1 MNLGIFISVISH
13 KASVYENEFYRK
25 QYENCGFCFLWN
37 NDKYNGRFVFIQKEG
52 YEQMKETIRDYKED
66 KIYKPTLSSVNP
78 YFGTVV
84 LSFVVIT
91 FIVIVIGGYI
101 YVKDENFKK
110 YIMVSGLSFPGAV
123 MFTKWII
130 GTFKDAEYLVI
141 RGNELIGFNRFK
153 FKINQ
158 FKVDEIVKINI
169 GTYFCYRMYDKEGR
183 RLMTLN
189 AGCENSQETMN
200 WILTSSPN
208 LKEVKLDKIKSYHPN
223 LVYYRR
229 K

>member
-1 MNLGIFISVISH
+1 
-13 KASVYENEFYRK
+13 
-25 QYENCGFCFLWN
+25 
-37 NDKYNGRFVFIQKEG
+37 
-52 YEQMKETIRDYKED
+52 MKKTIRDYKED
-66 KIYKPTLSSVNP
+66 KIYKPTLNSLNP
-78 YFGTVV
+78 YVGTVI
-84 LSFVVIT
+84 LSFFVVMGSIIT
-91 FIVIVIGGYI
+91 IDISSSF
-101 YVKDENFKK
+101 DSENFVK
-110 YIMVSGLSFPGAV
+110 YLFVLIIALSSTIMYSR
-123 MFTKWII
+123 WII
-130 GTFKDAEYLVI
+130 MTIRDADYLVI

-158 FKVDEIVKINI
+158 FKIDEIVKINI
-169 GTYFCYRMYDKEGR
+169 GTYFCYRMYDNEGR

-200 WILTSSPN
+200 WILSSAPN